1 MNNVGKKNILM
12 LSIGKKNLMMLSME
26 KKNITMLSMAN
37 TSLRTAVVALTR
49 VSAGGGATGAGSV
62 VQLMQLTEFGHG
74 T

>member
-1 MNNVGKKNILM
+1 
-12 LSIGKKNLMMLSME
+12 MLSMG

-37 TSLRTAVVALTR
+37 TSLRTAVVAVTR